1 MGLLGPLFF
10 DNRSEVKAARIIAQ
24 SNEASV
30 KEHNETLKAIS
41 DAEIKARDRVDIS
54 RDEYEQMKHELEH
67 LRLQNSHMNKMI
79 IRMGIPAEV
88 IDAIDLDTIDLHLTY
103 DPMRMRTWYRVHFGV
118 NKEVQP

>member
-24 SNEASV
+24 YNEASA

-41 DAEIKARDRVDIS
+41 EAWIKARDRVDIS
-54 RDEYEQMKHELEH
+54 RDEYKQMKNELEH

-79 IRMGIPAEV
+79 IRMGIPDEV
-88 IDAIDLDTIDLHLTY
+88 IDAINLSTVEVFTTY
-103 DPMRMRTWYRVHFGV
+103 DPMSTRTGYNVRFYSDM
-118 NKEVQP
+118 EVK